1 MQYAKPNSIQ
11 NKLSKAYQ
19 TKLNRDKNEK
29 FFLPKILKNIQ
40 IHNQMKMCI
49 GTIVKLL
56 ESQIVFEVNVVP
68 QTSKSTGE
76 VLEINSC

>member
-1 MQYAKPNSIQ
+1 M
-11 NKLSKAYQ
+11 
-19 TKLNRDKNEK
+19 KLNRDKSEK
-29 FFLPKILKNIQ
+29 SPFFPEFWKIPQ

-56 ESQIVFEVNVVP
+56 ESQIVFEVNAVP
-68 QTSKSTGE
+68 QTSKSTRE